1 MYGIHCR
8 LTFIAWVRT
17 AHPQC
22 HRFPNRRV
30 DSTLPTGAPR
40 PSARGTPGSLQREH
54 TDRGRQS
61 GLLPV
66 DRAIL
71 AGRVKTTSWTLIV
84 KAVDS
89 DRWVG
94 MGGQTRESSCAKLSP
109 FGADP
114 LKSAW
119 RAADGHPNITDSRQ
133 RSPAP
138 FGLTSRRGGRH
149 LRSTAEPHAFP
160 WRTSKVPRTPP
171 FHVKRALDWAKAP
184 TLQLRQGAT
193 DLWVRYA
200 GTSAPLH
207 GECFS
212 HP

>member
-40 PSARGTPGSLQREH
+40 PSARRTPGSLQREH

-94 MGGQTRESSCAKLSP
+94 WGARHVKALVPSCPPWSGSPQVRVESSRWTSE
-109 FGADP
+109 
-114 LKSAW
+114 
-119 RAADGHPNITDSRQ
+119 HNDSRQ

-138 FGLTSRRGGRH
+138 FGLTSPRGGRH

-212 HP
+212 RP